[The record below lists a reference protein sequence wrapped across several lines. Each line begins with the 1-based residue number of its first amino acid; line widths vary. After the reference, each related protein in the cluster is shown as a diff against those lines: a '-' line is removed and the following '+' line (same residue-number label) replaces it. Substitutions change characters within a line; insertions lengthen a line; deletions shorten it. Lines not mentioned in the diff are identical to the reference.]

1 MVFPGCLMPQIA
13 RKRQNERDL
22 YLDQH
27 GPPHFIVRPRQATD
41 RSLCLVLMPAPKS
54 TLAAD
59 AAISGV
65 VKKVGFRTRVDQH
78 LFA

>member
-1 MVFPGCLMPQIA
+1 MVLPGCLMTQTA

-22 YLDQH
+22 YLDQQWPAPLH
-27 GPPHFIVRPRQATD
+27 CTSPTSNRQIVVPRFNAG
-41 RSLCLVLMPAPKS
+41 PKS

-65 VKKVGFRTRVDQH
+65 VKKVGFRTRIDQH